1 LLNIISENY
10 WYFHMKQAN
19 NSRNSRGRGSQ
30 RKPGK
35 QNNSGNNRND
45 NKVRGN
51 PKQLLEKYKTQAR
64 EATQAGDRIAAE
76 NFFQY
81 ADHYQRVLNDMR
93 GNQQNRNNDKNR
105 GGGEEAGQKA
115 DNSGDER
122 DTSND
127 PRNDDRGDGKQERR
141 GRRRGRGPKN
151 TEETVAVEASDS
163 EVAETPE
170 EAAAPSEPAVD
181 ATPELPLEASE
192 EPVKKPRRGRKK
204 KVVEEETAEAPADD
218 GEAAA

>member
-1 LLNIISENY
+1 
-10 WYFHMKQAN
+10 MKQAN
-19 NSRNSRGRGSQ
+19 NPRNSRGRGSQ

-35 QNNSGNNRND
+35 QNHAGNNRND

-64 EATQAGDRIAAE
+64 EAMQAGERIAAE
-76 NFFQY
+76 NFFQF

-93 GNQQNRNNDKNR
+93 GNQQNRSNDKNR
-105 GGGEEAGQKA
+105 GSSDETEAKVDGA
-115 DNSGDER
+115 AEER
-122 DTSND
+122 DTNND
-127 PRNDDRGDGKQERR
+127 PRNDDRNDGKQERR

-151 TEETVAVEASDS
+151 TEETVAAETSESEASKKP
-163 EVAETPE
+163 EETPTS
-170 EAAAPSEPAVD
+170 SEPEPAAD
-181 ATPELPLEASE
+181 ATPELPLEANE

-204 KVVEEETAEAPADD
+204 KVVEEETADAPADD